1 MRAQHGAQEYVH
13 IPYQLGATREDGL
26 LSLGPATTV
35 TLLISAPRWEE
46 APPDDQLVS
55 VETTAVTSLW
65 WPLSANL
72 LLHGDP

>member
-1 MRAQHGAQEYVH
+1 MRAQYGAQEHVYV
-13 IPYQLGATREDGL
+13 PCQLGATQEDGL

-35 TLLISAPRWEE
+35 TLLITAPRWEE
-46 APPDDQLVS
+46 ALPDDQLVS

-72 LLHGDP
+72 CLHGDP